1 MDCVCSYLKISRPH
15 SEESESSE
23 SEDEEIQGRDEKL
36 NESTL
41 HDDSSEDVND
51 FATIRTSSPCPEKE
65 KDESCNMDVDS
76 NDGEYPVYFYIARS
90 FRPDTSCKLYRL
102 YKFVIKLHQ
111 AILSS
116 SCIIKSTKISLDET

>member
-1 MDCVCSYLKISRPH
+1 MKISRSH
-15 SEESESSE
+15 SEDSESSE

-36 NESTL
+36 NESKL

-76 NDGEYPVYFYIARS
+76 NDGEYPVYFYKARS
-90 FRPDTSCKLYRL
+90 LRLDACCKLYRL

-111 AILSS
+111 VYSL
-116 SCIIKSTKISLDET
+116 IKLHSYRLCRNK